1 MHQISI
7 IIPAY
12 NCEKQISRCLDSVI
26 SQTYSD
32 FECIIIDDGSIDGTE
47 SVCKKYVSKDERFV
61 YLKQNN
67 AGASAA
73 RNTGLDLC
81 KSKYVCF
88 IDADD
93 YVSPSYLMDLMSDVD
108 SNDLVIHGMTRICSD
123 RIIDRGMHIE
133 GEFCLDNN
141 PTCFFESVNI
151 ERFGGP
157 YCKLY
162 NIDILKKYDIYFNTK
177 VRLAEDLDFLLRYLL
192 HCSTIK
198 VSPRNN
204 YFYIETQNSVSSN
217 IYDFETEYIGLVALS
232 HSWNRLTEKYSNAVL
247 YDLSQKSISYLIHR
261 ALFSIFSSQIK
272 IFKKYHYVRMLGKR
286 YRVCYGMYYKPTT
299 RFLQL
304 IKFLFSKQI
313 YISLTLVL
321 TLRYKFR

>member
-1 MHQISI
+1 MLQISI
-7 IIPAY
+7 IIPVY

-47 SVCKKYVSKDERFV
+47 SVCKKYVSKDDRFV

-93 YVSPSYLMDLMSDVD
+93 YVSSSYLMDLMSDVD

-157 YCKLY
+157 VCKLFSS
-162 NIDILKKYDIYFNTK
+162 NIIKGKNIRFNNAVK
-177 VRLAEDLDFLLRYLL
+177 LAEDLDFLLRYLL
-192 HCSTIK
+192 HCSKIK
-198 VSPRNN
+198 VSPKNN
-204 YFYIETQNSVSSN
+204 YFYIETPNSATSKIYNFDVEYNGLSVLCKSWDQLTTKYPIDSLLLLSN
-217 IYDFETEYIGLVALS
+217 KSKAY
-232 HSWNRLTEKYSNAVL
+232 LT
-247 YDLSQKSISYLIHR
+247 HR
-261 ALFSIFSSQIK
+261 TIFSIFK
-272 IFKKYHYVRMLGKR
+272 NKYNYATRLSLLKDVSHVSAGVYN
-286 YRVCYGMYYKPTT
+286 YYTPSTA
-299 RFLQL
+299 FLRL
-304 IKFLFSKQI
+304 IQFLFVNKEFF
-313 YISLTLVL
+313 LLNFVL
-321 TLRYKFR
+321 SIRFAKS